1 MDFLVKKT
9 VLMPFALTVLCFF
22 CSLPIKSNAQQLVQ
36 IGCNTVGA
44 VEYRYSP
51 QGECG
56 TKEEKRTCC
65 GGGQTSSGSFVLQN
79 WSGWNEDCPELCV
92 DKNPCTSDA
101 DCCGGRVCSQPSGVG
116 ASLRYCV
123 YEAQDEC
130 LESEKP
136 TCSLSN
142 GTCKYRCT
150 CSNGKWTNCTK
161 VETCNSGYRSV
172 KASDG
177 SICCEIANCGREGP
191 NGMIA
196 RCICATDFRDELGHR
211 WEYLGTSYNCT
222 GFCPVGTPS
231 DGATCPDHWAGAFC
245 TTHHSW
251 TNRGEEVCNQYYC
264 R

>member
-1 MDFLVKKT
+1 MNNRKGKLKAVIFFF
-9 VLMPFALTVLCFF
+9 FALFCFVIF
-22 CSLPIKSNAQQLVQ
+22 SAKGYAQILQF
-36 IGCNTVGA
+36 GCGNVGD
-44 VEYRYSP
+44 VEYRYTP

-92 DKNPCTSDA
+92 EKNPCTSDA
-101 DCCGGRVCSQPSGVG
+101 DCCGGKVCSQPSGVG
-116 ASLRYCV
+116 ASLRYCA
-123 YEAQDEC
+123 YLQEDEC

-142 GTCKYRCT
+142 GTCKYNCT

-196 RCICATDFRDELGHR
+196 RCICATDIKDELGHR

-251 TNRGEEVCNQYYC
+251 TNRGEEICNQYYC